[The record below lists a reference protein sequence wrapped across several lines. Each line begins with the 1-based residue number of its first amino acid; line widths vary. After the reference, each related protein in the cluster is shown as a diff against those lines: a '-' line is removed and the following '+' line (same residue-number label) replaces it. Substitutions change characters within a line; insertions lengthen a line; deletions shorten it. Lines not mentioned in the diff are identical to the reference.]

1 MKTGIKKIIIEI
13 KGKEFALTVS
23 EARALFNELN
33 ELYGPKYTYNYSYP
47 ITTTTAPYDSSIPC
61 SHTSNDIKVYAT
73 S

>member
-33 ELYGPKYTYNYSYP
+33 ELYGPKYNYPY
-47 ITTTTAPYDSSIPC
+47 ITTSGGTYDLSNTTPC
-61 SHTSNDIKVYAT
+61 TTNDIKVYAT

>member
-33 ELYGPKYTYNYSYP
+33 ELYGPKYTYNYP

-61 SHTSNDIKVYAT
+61 SNTSNDIKVYAT